1 MASGTPAKFST
12 SEGTG
17 FAGKTAPFM
26 RCGAGPACE
35 HIRSY
40 TAFPASLRA
49 STQEEVRI
57 VKDPSLSSVIRS
69 RLPRI
74 KPSDQS
80 KGFPLSLTF
89 PIRANLKDGS
99 PVQLVLAGD
108 RDVEPLRDL
117 YRIIVEEGT
126 SYPHD
131 RFPDDPDFMDYWFRG
146 RSTVAAYAQ
155 DQADAAP
162 MAGAFYLKSN
172 WPGRARQ
179 VANAGFMVAPE
190 WRKKGLGWL
199 LGATMLEYAKQ
210 LGYRSV
216 LFNLVFSENAP
227 ARHLWEKLGFRPLG
241 VIPSAVRKDSGTYQ
255 DAVIMFRSLL

>member
-1 MASGTPAKFST
+1 MLPS
-12 SEGTG
+12 
-17 FAGKTAPFM
+17 
-26 RCGAGPACE
+26 
-35 HIRSY
+35 
-40 TAFPASLRA
+40 ASLRA

-74 KPSDQS
+74 ENLKPSDQS

-99 PVQLVLAGD
+99 PVELVLAGD

-131 RFPDDPDFMDYWFRG
+131 RFPDDHDFMDYWFRG

-172 WPGRARQ
+172 WTGKAGRERR
-179 VANAGFMVAPE
+179 VHG
-190 WRKKGLGWL
+190 
-199 LGATMLEYAKQ
+199 GA
-210 LGYRSV
+210 
-216 LFNLVFSENAP
+216 
-227 ARHLWEKLGFRPLG
+227 
-241 VIPSAVRKDSGTYQ
+241 
-255 DAVIMFRSLL
+255 